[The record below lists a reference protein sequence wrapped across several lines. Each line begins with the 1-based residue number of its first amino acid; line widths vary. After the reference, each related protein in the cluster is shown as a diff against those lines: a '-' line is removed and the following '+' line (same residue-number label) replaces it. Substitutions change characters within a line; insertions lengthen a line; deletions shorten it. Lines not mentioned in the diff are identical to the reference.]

1 MQYLRVPADR
11 IGALLGRKGDVKK
24 KLESETGVIITIDSV
39 EGEVEVD
46 GSRAP
51 DPVMELK
58 VMSFVNAIGRGF
70 SPDRA
75 RKLLLEDNFLDTIR
89 ISDYVG
95 GRKNR
100 LQRMRGRLIGK
111 AGKSRK
117 TLEELTETYL
127 SIQGDTIGIIGDPVE
142 IELAKS
148 GIDMLL
154 RGSEHSAVFHFLEH
168 KRRELKLK
176 ELMYTT
182 EPEWPDGQRGS

>member
-1 MQYLRVPADR
+1 MQYVRVPVDR
-11 IGALLGRKGDVKK
+11 IGALLGHSGEVKRGV
-24 KLESETGVIITIDSV
+24 EEETGVSFTVDSSD
-39 EGEVEVD
+39 GNVEVD

-58 VMSFVNAIGRGF
+58 VAAFVNAVGRGF

-75 RKLLLEDNFLDTIR
+75 RRLLTDDAFLEMMH

-111 AGKSRK
+111 EGKSRK
-117 TLEELTETYL
+117 TIEDLTETCI
-127 SIQGDTIGIIGDPVE
+127 SVQGDTVSIIGDPVE
-142 IELAKS
+142 IGLARS
-148 GIDMLL
+148 GVDMLL

-182 EPEWPDGQRGS
+182 PPEWPDSD

>member
-1 MQYLRVPADR
+1 MQYVRVPVDR
-11 IGALLGRKGDVKK
+11 IGVLLGRSGEVKK
-24 KLESETGVIITIDSV
+24 KVENETGVSINIDST
-39 EGEVEVD
+39 EGDVEVD
-46 GSRAP
+46 GSGSP

-58 VMSFVNAIGRGF
+58 VTAFVNAIGRGF

-75 RKLLLEDNFLDTIR
+75 KKLLMDDAFLDTMH
-89 ISDYVG
+89 ISDYTG

-100 LQRMRGRLIGK
+100 LQRMRGRLIGA

-117 TLEELTETYL
+117 TLEELTET
-127 SIQGDTIGIIGDPVE
+127 SISVQGDTVAVIGDPVE

-176 ELMYTT
+176 ELMYST
-182 EPEWPDGQRGS
+182 EPEWPAEH